1 MDVSPKLGVGKKQTM
16 SEVNITL
23 FSQILRVIDRELL
36 NRLVEKYGSDKHSKG
51 INTWTHLVTMLF
63 MQFADASSIRD
74 ITTGLRSA
82 TGDLNHLGV
91 SKAPS
96 KSSLSYINA
105 HRCYEVFEQFYY
117 ALLDKLEPSLKRK
130 RKYIKRLRRKVF
142 IMDASIIP
150 LCLSL
155 FDWAKFRTKKGAVK
169 LHAVLDYDTGLP
181 CYSVLTEGKTHDIKV
196 AANTVFPAESVLVI
210 DRAYVDYQWLY
221 NLDSTSVYFVT
232 RLKSN
237 ADIEVV
243 NSYFTPSHHEHILSD
258 EDIQLLGHYT
268 AEKYPKKLRIVR
280 VYDSTNDKTLVLLT
294 NNLSWTADT
303 ISQLYKARWDI
314 EVFFKHLKQL
324 FRVKT
329 FIGTTPN
336 AVRIQMWCSMIA
348 ILLFNYLKSMAKYRW
363 HLSNLVGFLRINL
376 FVKINLWNWLN
387 HPYILPKKYPHPLTL
402 FNPSGDSS

>member
-1 MDVSPKLGVGKKQTM
+1 M

-36 NRLVEKYGSDKHSKG
+36 NRVVEKYGSDKHNKG

-117 ALLDKLEPSLKRK
+117 ALLDRLEPSLKRK

-221 NLDSTSVYFVT
+221 NLDSSSVYFVT

-237 ADIEVV
+237 ADIDVV
-243 NSYFTPSHHEHILSD
+243 NSYLTPFHHEHILSD

-268 AEKYPKKLRIVR
+268 AGKYPKNLRIVR
-280 VYDSTNDKTLVLLT
+280 VYDSTNDKILVLLT

-329 FIGTTPN
+329 FIGTSPN

-348 ILLFNYLKSMAKYRW
+348 ILMFKYLKNNAKHRW

-376 FVKINLWNWLN
+376 FVKINLWKWLN
-387 HPYILPKKYPHPLTL
+387 YPFILPKKYPHPLTL